1 MKRRAI
7 FFVVVMCVLSASVT
21 LWAEGEKSS
30 VKLRVVAVNPSKEKP
45 QTVPIKI
52 YLPKE
57 VIPDDIISMGE
68 LKVGYDSNKGV
79 YYSYS
84 DGVEL
89 KPQETRVFE
98 VQLEDIWKVKNS
110 EISKL
115 HDETNLALKHLEKT
129 PHYAN
134 AKAIVDSID
143 KRLNEIQLKQD
154 DNSISREEHIGAYR
168 LNLMTMD
175 QIKQDITLI
184 EKMLQASGAPPSI
197 EFLKDTV
204 FEKKDDIDR
213 VTAWKLIIAII
224 GFVAFVGIGFYMKW
238 FLAIQ
243 TKRKSTGGPKKAP
256 RISDSL
262 EEQLGL
268 PPSEHVDIGKM
279 LEAEEKEKRRAG

>member
-175 QIKQDITLI
+175 EIKQDITLI

-256 RISDSL
+256 TISDSL